1 MLKTLRKKFILTNMI
16 LVGTLLACVLIIFC
30 FNTYNVQMKEIE
42 RALKQPLMGPQEEKE
57 DSFAMMSY
65 VVAIIDTDGDIV
77 TSFYR
82 GTSLDEESL
91 AQAIENSESRSE
103 EEGLLKSEKLFYSK
117 VDTSQLNSRTS
128 NGYEAIVFV
137 DASRFISIMQKTIV
151 TSIVI
156 FFGAML
162 FVMLISYLIAKQA
175 INPIQ
180 ESWDRQK
187 QFVADASHELKTPIT
202 VILANSGI
210 LKDSRG
216 ETIES
221 EMQWIDS
228 TEAEA
233 LHMQKLV
240 QDMLFLAK
248 NDNEADIAMSQIK
261 SEIDLSEM
269 AELEALGFEPLAYEK
284 GMILK
289 SDIAEGVKINGNST
303 QIKQL
308 FHILLDNAI
317 KYAEPLGDEAPCIE
331 VALKKGTHPAL
342 IVKNTGKM
350 IEAGEVSHFFDR
362 FYRAD
367 KSRTRG
373 EINSGGYGLGLAI
386 AKAIAEKHGATI
398 SAKSDMT
405 AGPDGCEGTQLMVTF

>member
-16 LVGTLLACVLIIFC
+16 LVGTLLLCVLVIFC
-30 FNTYNVQMKEIE
+30 FNTYNVQMKEID
-42 RALKQPLMGPQEEKE
+42 RALNQPLMGPQEEKE
-57 DSFAMMSY
+57 DSFSMMSY
-65 VVAIIDTDGDIV
+65 VVAITDANGDIV
-77 TSFYR
+77 STFYR

-91 AQAIENSESRSE
+91 AEAIQNSESKSE
-103 EEGLLKSEKLFYSK
+103 DKGLLKEEKLFYSK
-117 VDTSQLNSRTS
+117 VDTSELNRIMS
-128 NGYEAIVFV
+128 NEYDAIVFV
-137 DASRFISIMQKTIV
+137 DASRFISIMQKTII

-162 FVMLISYLIAKQA
+162 FVLLISYLIAKQA
-175 INPIQ
+175 IKPIQ

-210 LKDSRG
+210 LKDSKD
-216 ETIES
+216 ETIEN

-248 NDNEADIAMSQIK
+248 NDNEADIAMAQIK
-261 SEIDLSEM
+261 SEIDLTEM
-269 AELEALGFEPLAYEK
+269 AELEVLGFEPLAYEK
-284 GMILK
+284 GMMLK
-289 SDIAEGVKINGNST
+289 SDISEDIKINGNNT

-317 KYAEPLGDEAPCIE
+317 KYAEPVSDEAPCIE
-331 VALKKGTHPAL
+331 VLLKKGTHPEL

-350 IEAGEVSHFFDR
+350 INAEEVSHFFDR

-367 KSRTRG
+367 KSRTRSD
-373 EINSGGYGLGLAI
+373 INTGGYGLGLAI

-398 SAKSDMT
+398 SARSDMT
-405 AGPDGCEGTQLMVTF
+405 AGPGDTEGTQFKIVF

>member
-16 LVGTLLACVLIIFC
+16 LVGTLLACVLVIFC

>member
-16 LVGTLLACVLIIFC
+16 LVGTLLACVLVIFC

-367 KSRTRG
+367 KSRTRS

>member
-1 MLKTLRKKFILTNMI
+1 MLKTLKKKFILTNMI
-16 LVGTLLACVLIIFC
+16 LVGTLLACVLVIFC

-42 RALKQPLMGPQEEKE
+42 RALNQPLLGPQEEKE

-82 GTSLDEESL
+82 GTCLDEESL

-128 NGYEAIVFV
+128 NEYEAIVFV

-162 FVMLISYLIAKQA
+162 FVLLISYLIAKQA

-210 LKDSRG
+210 LKDSKD

-269 AELEALGFEPLAYEK
+269 AELEALSFEPLAYEK
-284 GMILK
+284 GMRLK
-289 SDIAEGVKINGNST
+289 SDIAEDVKINGNST

-331 VALKKGTHPAL
+331 VTLKKSAHPAL

-350 IEAGEVSHFFDR
+350 IEAEEVSHFFDR

-367 KSRTRG
+367 KSRTRSD
-373 EINSGGYGLGLAI
+373 INTGGYGLGLAI

-398 SAKSDMT
+398 SAKSGMT
-405 AGPDGCEGTQLMVTF
+405 AGPDGSEGTQLAITF